1 LSAAE
6 ALDRLEQIASID
18 GVNGVFIGPTDLAA
32 SLGHVGEPGHPKVKM
47 IIEDA
52 IRRIRTCGKPA
63 GILTPDT
70 AFAARCIELGTTF
83 TAVGV
88 DAGILARTT
97 EALATLCRDGK

>member
-1 LSAAE
+1 M
-6 ALDRLEQIASID
+6 
-18 GVNGVFIGPTDLAA
+18 FIGPTDLAA

-63 GILTPDT
+63 GILTPDA
-70 AFAARCIELGTTF
+70 AFAARCIELGTTV

-88 DAGILARTT
+88 DAGIHARITD
-97 EALATLCRDGK
+97 ALVTLYCDGK